1 MDEDKLLES
10 LIVDDFTPLQNAL
23 KQALKQAQSES
34 EDEDTKGK
42 EGG

>member
-1 MDEDKLLES
+1 MDEDKLIES

-23 KQALKQAQSES
+23 KQAQSES
-34 EDEDTKGK
+34 EDEDTEGK